1 MCHQFLQWA
10 RMTLLMQRQKISG
23 SMWNGCSFQA
33 TLMANWYGST
43 SVFLFIF
50 FSFKCFYDIEPS
62 WEFNVSRRAIDC
74 SKYDKLTT
82 EALSSLLCMEQ
93 FPRYLSFVKG
103 VVDSNDLPLNVSR
116 EILQESR
123 IVSIFESWPE
133 LKLLYVWILLYSS
146 LGYDIPL
153 IVLIKVRIMRKRLVR
168 KAFEMIQGIALSD
181 NREVSSFSI

>member
-1 MCHQFLQWA
+1 MEVLQSSFSSFFLLNVFVSLNHLGNSMFQGEPLIA
-10 RMTLLMQRQKISG
+10 PNMT
-23 SMWNGCSFQA
+23 
-33 TLMANWYGST
+33 TDT
-43 SVFLFIF
+43 LFI
-50 FSFKCFYDIEPS
+50 
-62 WEFNVSRRAIDC
+62 
-74 SKYDKLTT
+74 
-82 EALSSLLCMEQ
+82 LSCIEQ

-123 IVSIFESWPE
+123 IVSIFESRPK
-133 LKLLYVWILLYSS
+133 LKLLYILIFPYSS

-153 IVLIKVRIMRKRLVR
+153 IALIKVRIMRKRLVR

>member
-1 MCHQFLQWA
+1 MEVLQSFFSSFFLLNVF
-10 RMTLLMQRQKISG
+10 MTLNHLG
-23 SMWNGCSFQA
+23 SSMFQGEQLIA
-33 TLMANWYGST
+33 PNM
-43 SVFLFIF
+43 
-50 FSFKCFYDIEPS
+50 
-62 WEFNVSRRAIDC
+62 
-74 SKYDKLTT
+74 TT